1 MNSTTQLL
9 VFSTQSY
16 LDWARR
22 LNDLGEFE
30 LGEIERK
37 DFLDGEHYHRVVTPV
52 DDRKVLIVSGTV
64 SDQETL
70 ELFDLANAIID
81 GGARSLQVVL
91 PYFGYSTMERP
102 VKVGEA
108 VKAKYRARL
117 LSLGLPRAP
126 MGNRFYLLDLHS
138 EGIPQYFENGV
149 QTKHVYAK
157 PIITRTAQSLAEKYG
172 ETIIASRQLAGVEQ
186 KGQANGSNFV
196 LASADAGRMKWIE
209 SLARDLAVPPAF
221 AYKERID
228 GARTVSLGVSG
239 PVQGKFV
246 VIYDDMIRT
255 GSSLMNAA
263 KAYLNAGATGV
274 AAIATHGLLPGDSLK
289 KIEASGLFREI
300 VVCDSH
306 PRARAL
312 QSDFLKVESCVEL
325 FLPLIYGT
333 TSNGAA
339 SNGTTDDSTATGEI
353 EHAKA

>member
-1 MNSTTQLL
+1 MVNSTKQLL

-16 LDWARR
+16 IDWARR

-52 DDRKVLIVSGTV
+52 DDRQVLIVSGTV

-81 GGARSLQVVL
+81 GGARRLQVVL

-102 VKVGEA
+102 VKAGEA

-157 PIITRTAQSLAEKYG
+157 PIITRTAQKLAEKYG
-172 ETIIASRQLAGVEQ
+172 AAIIASSELEEMNQHSASG
-186 KGQANGSNFV
+186 GNYV

-221 AYKERID
+221 AYKKRID

-239 PVQGKFV
+239 PVEGKFV

-263 KAYLNAGATGV
+263 RAYLNAGATGV
-274 AAIATHGLLPGDSLK
+274 AAIATHGLLPGDSLE
-289 KIEASGLFREI
+289 KIRASGLFREI

-306 PRARAL
+306 PRANEL

-333 TSNGAA
+333 TGNGAIA
-339 SNGTTDDSTATGEI
+339 EEI
-353 EHAKA
+353 EHAQA

>member
-1 MNSTTQLL
+1 VNSTKQLL

-16 LDWARR
+16 IDWARR

-52 DDRKVLIVSGTV
+52 DDRQVLIVSGTV

-81 GGARSLQVVL
+81 GGARRLQVVL

-102 VKVGEA
+102 VKAGEA

-157 PIITRTAQSLAEKYG
+157 PIITRTAQKLAEKYG
-172 ETIIASRQLAGVEQ
+172 AAIIASSELEEMNQHSASG
-186 KGQANGSNFV
+186 GNYV

-221 AYKERID
+221 AYKKRID

-239 PVQGKFV
+239 PVEGKFV

-263 KAYLNAGATGV
+263 RAYLNAGATGV
-274 AAIATHGLLPGDSLK
+274 AAIATHGLLPGDSLE
-289 KIEASGLFREI
+289 KIRASGLFREI

-306 PRARAL
+306 PRANEL

-333 TSNGAA
+333 TGNGAIA
-339 SNGTTDDSTATGEI
+339 EEI
-353 EHAKA
+353 EHAQA